1 VSEVLGQVQLH
12 EYSLQYAS
20 SIYQT
25 RCSSGYHLLIIAS
38 HCPVEIGRLTHQGTR
53 PWQRSKQEGCFHPR
67 NRGFSRA
74 CAQSKMPWFGLV
86 RTRMRRTLKRSALQL
101 PQRAQSS
108 SSGSRRNVSAWEKL
122 FVLLCNV
129 WHRQA
134 RAAPAFHVPKTLLAP
149 HFTGARYTRR
159 VLVVIPA
166 AAAGSQSS
174 SPVSRR
180 TLCTVNLCSR

>member
-86 RTRMRRTLKRSALQL
+86 RTRMRRTFKRSALQL

-108 SSGSRRNVSAWEKL
+108 SSGSRRTPAHGRSFSCFCGMFGRDRLAQ
-122 FVLLCNV
+122 
-129 WHRQA
+129 RQPSMCQK
-134 RAAPAFHVPKTLLAP
+134 RYLHPISRVPGTLGEFL
-149 HFTGARYTRR
+149 
-159 VLVVIPA
+159 
-166 AAAGSQSS
+166 S
-174 SPVSRR
+174 
-180 TLCTVNLCSR
+180 